1 VRTFL
6 SLLFLVASVAGAAAE
21 DIVAYEAE
29 GDADVG
35 GNDPRVAALDE
46 AFSRAVVAAL
56 ADVLDGNTRKANKA
70 VLDREVI
77 GRARLWVAKFSVT
90 KDETDEGR
98 RQLTVTVRVDRDKMR
113 AKLGELGIR
122 VAAGG
127 DPHGSKTTV
136 VLLRVTDPDGTR
148 ADYGAS
154 AEKDIPGLGALSAAL
169 RGGGMSIKRAPASGP
184 AARAGGELPLSDD
197 EAESFALEA
206 KAEIAAIAGVTVGTP
221 IAARGVPSSVVLV
234 SAHLRVIARGKK
246 LVGHG
251 SAQVAA
257 RGSEASVVT
266 AAIERALVAAAGDV
280 IPPGK
285 AALGPA
291 TGYQGDDTPVGEAGV
306 VLVRLSP
313 KTPWGLVAAELKYLS
328 GAKGISRA
336 VLRRMSPGGWVI
348 GVSTTESVQRI
359 AQIAKKPP
367 ATDTSVQVKV
377 VGDIVEVGL
386 SP

>member
-1 VRTFL
+1 VRTL
-6 SLLFLVASVAGAAAE
+6 LTLLFLVASVAGAAAE
-21 DIVAYEAE
+21 DVIAYEAE
-29 GDADVG
+29 GDADAG

-46 AFSRAVVAAL
+46 AFGRAAVAAL
-56 ADVLDGNTRKANKA
+56 ADVLDGDTRKAHKA
-70 VLDREVI
+70 VLDREII
-77 GRARLWVAKFSVT
+77 GRARLWVAKFTVT
-90 KDETDEGR
+90 KDQTDEGR

-113 AKLGELGIR
+113 AKLGELGIT
-122 VAAGG
+122 GG
-127 DPHGSKTTV
+127 DPQPAGGSKGTV
-136 VLLRVTDPDGTR
+136 ILLRVADPDGVR
-148 ADYGAS
+148 ADFGAS

-169 RGGGMSIKRAPASGP
+169 RGGGMSIKRAPATGP
-184 AARAGGELPLSDD
+184 AARATGELPLSDD
-197 EAESFALEA
+197 EAEAMAVEA
-206 KAEIAAIAGVTVGTP
+206 KAELAAIAGVTVGAP
-221 IAARGVPSSVVLV
+221 VAARGVPSSVVLV

-246 LVGHG
+246 VIGQG
-251 SAQVAA
+251 RAQVAA
-257 RGSEASVVT
+257 RGTESSVVT

-280 IPPGK
+280 VPPGK